1 MPLHSSTA
9 VFRQVLLS
17 PGPFFTD
24 RSPRTGVGFGVVAR
38 VAVAHILVV
47 FAGLL
52 LVGVRVATLDAS
64 VGIGNAVGAVAGT
77 VVGESIVLGIL
88 VSVNWLVV
96 SVVLHAP
103 AKVLHGEGTV
113 GDTLFVVAWSSPVAL
128 LLPVATLVALVLAVG
143 DTGSAEAA
151 IRQLDALRGALDGV
165 GALAAFAVLLWQ
177 GTIWVAGLKRT
188 HDMPGELAAIAAFV
202 TVCLGLLATLA
213 A

>member
-64 VGIGNAVGAVAGT
+64 VGIGNAVG

-177 GTIWVAGLKRT
+177 GAIWGADLGRT
-188 HDMPGELAAIAAFV
+188 RDMPGELAAIAAFV
-202 TVCLGLLATLA
+202 TVCLGLLVTLA

>member
-64 VGIGNAVGAVAGT
+64 VGIGNAVG

-88 VSVNWLVV
+88 VFVNWLVV
-96 SVVLHAP
+96 SVVLHVP
-103 AKVLHGEGTV
+103 AEVLHGEGTV

-177 GTIWVAGLKRT
+177 GAIWIAGLKRT